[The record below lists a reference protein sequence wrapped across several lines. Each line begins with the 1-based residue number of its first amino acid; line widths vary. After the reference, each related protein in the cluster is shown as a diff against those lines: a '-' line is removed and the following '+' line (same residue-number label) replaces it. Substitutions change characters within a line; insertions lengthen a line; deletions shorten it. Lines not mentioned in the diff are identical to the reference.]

1 MQITLIGAGNMGRG
15 IGHRLVAGGHER
27 TIVDRDPQEAGR
39 LAKELRPAAQGGA
52 TVEAAGPT
60 SELRGQVVVLAVYY
74 PGALELAR
82 ELADRLAG
90 KVVVEISNP
99 LNQTFDALA
108 TPPGTSAAGEVA
120 ATVPTGT
127 RVVKAFNTTF
137 SGTLVEGQVAG
148 QPLDVLMAGDD
159 KEAKEMI
166 AKLVRGG
173 DLRAID
179 VGPLE
184 RARELEGLGFLGIT
198 LQQPLGLN
206 FQSTWKL
213 AS

>member
-1 MQITLIGAGNMGRG
+1 MQITLIGAGNVGRG
-15 IGHRLVAGGHER
+15 IGNRLVAGGHDV
-27 TIVDRDPQEAGR
+27 TIVGRDPQEAGR
-39 LAKELRPAAQGGA
+39 LAKELRGAAQGGA

-82 ELADRLAG
+82 ELGDRLAG
-90 KVVVEISNP
+90 KVVVDISNP

-108 TPPGTSAAGEVA
+108 TPPGTSAAEEVA
-120 ATVPTGT
+120 AKVPTGT

-137 SGTLVEGQVAG
+137 SGTLAEGQVAG
-148 QPLDVLMAGDD
+148 QPLDVLIAGDD

-166 AKLVRGG
+166 AKLVRHG